1 MRRGPGNCWITAR
14 FDIAVSGLGS
24 TSIVGIVEIKQVKF
38 VTYASSTTCSGTSNG
53 TMAGRRPGEGTD
65 YRDQPS
71 RVAEDAAFR
80 NAQRNSD
87 RENTRIEHDKALLR
101 VMIAV
106 MKDDTEL
113 FKQYMD
119 DAGFKRWMA
128 DTVFELLMAH
138 APSA

>member
-1 MRRGPGNCWITAR
+1 MAQWQDADRVRELITET
-14 FDIAVSGLGS
+14 I
-24 TSIVGIVEIKQVKF
+24 
-38 VTYASSTTCSGTSNG
+38 
-53 TMAGRRPGEGTD
+53 
-65 YRDQPS
+65 PS
-71 RVAEDAAFR
+71 RVAEVAAFR

-119 DAGFKRWMA
+119 DAGFKKWMA
-128 DTVFELLMAH
+128 DTVFELLMAR

>member
-1 MRRGPGNCWITAR
+1 MAQWQDADRVRELT
-14 FDIAVSGLGS
+14 
-24 TSIVGIVEIKQVKF
+24 TESI
-38 VTYASSTTCSGTSNG
+38 
-53 TMAGRRPGEGTD
+53 
-65 YRDQPS
+65 PS

-128 DTVFELLMAH
+128 DTLVELLMAH

>member
-1 MRRGPGNCWITAR
+1 MAQWQDADRVRELT
-14 FDIAVSGLGS
+14 
-24 TSIVGIVEIKQVKF
+24 TESI
-38 VTYASSTTCSGTSNG
+38 
-53 TMAGRRPGEGTD
+53 
-65 YRDQPS
+65 PS

-80 NAQRNSD
+80 NARRNSD

-101 VMIAV
+101 VMTSV
-106 MKDDTEL
+106 MKDDTEM

-128 DTVFELLMAH
+128 DTLFELLMAH

>member
-1 MRRGPGNCWITAR
+1 MAQWQDADRVRELT
-14 FDIAVSGLGS
+14 
-24 TSIVGIVEIKQVKF
+24 TESI
-38 VTYASSTTCSGTSNG
+38 
-53 TMAGRRPGEGTD
+53 
-65 YRDQPS
+65 PS

-80 NAQRNSD
+80 NARRNSD

-101 VMIAV
+101 VMTSV
-106 MKDDTEL
+106 MKDDTEM

>member
-1 MRRGPGNCWITAR
+1 MAQWQDADRVRELT
-14 FDIAVSGLGS
+14 
-24 TSIVGIVEIKQVKF
+24 TESI
-38 VTYASSTTCSGTSNG
+38 
-53 TMAGRRPGEGTD
+53 
-65 YRDQPS
+65 PS

-80 NAQRNSD
+80 NARRNSD

-101 VMIAV
+101 VMTSV
-106 MKDDTEL
+106 MKDDTEM

-119 DAGFKRWMA
+119 DADFKRWMA